1 MPKTGNGFEH
11 KVFLRKRLFPP
22 VWADRTFLGGMQ
34 MKLNQRVQRACLTMI
49 ILASISFSA
58 FAADSKS
65 LEIWNMF
72 TGADGDAF
80 PNIVKMYNDTKPEYP
95 VVNRALEA
103 TDLYLK
109 LQLAVA
115 SGEGIPDIAMN
126 HIERIPLFQEEGRV
140 LDLTPFLAAAGIKK
154 ENYNT
159 KAWSMTDI
167 AGKHYGVPLDI
178 HSFVLWV
185 NMDLYKKY
193 ALKDLADGVLTWA
206 ELGKTASVV
215 KKDNIIPIGLSWL
228 RPIFLSSYA
237 QLGGK
242 LSNDGTI
249 PSFDNEISRKV
260 LTQYIGMV
268 KAGNTQKD
276 GDDAWKAFM
285 GGTLL
290 YMPEGV
296 WMYNAVKDSGM
307 NIKAFDFPV
316 FSASAK
322 GNWTSSHQFTIPTD
336 PKRSPARVKAALA
349 FIKFVGENSVG
360 WSAAGLIPSHVS
372 VSKDATFVK
381 MPQAFLAKENEE
393 LKIYNYKYYG
403 YAVEA
408 LDKVLGDIFFGK
420 ISMDQGLKQ
429 AVLETKDKIEMGN

>member
-1 MPKTGNGFEH
+1 
-11 KVFLRKRLFPP
+11 
-22 VWADRTFLGGMQ
+22 
-34 MKLNQRVQRACLTMI
+34 MKLNQWVPRACLTMI
-49 ILASISFSA
+49 ILASMSLSV
-58 FAADSKS
+58 FAADNKS
-65 LEIWNMF
+65 LEIWTMF

-80 PNIVKMYNDTKPEYP
+80 PSIVKKYNDTKPAYP
-95 VVNRALEA
+95 VVHRALEA

-115 SGEGIPDIAMN
+115 SGTGIPDMAMN
-126 HIERIPLFQEEGRV
+126 HVERIPLFQEEGRV

-154 ENYNT
+154 ADYNA
-159 KAWSMTDI
+159 KGWSMTDV
-167 AGKHYGVPLDI
+167 AGKHYGVPLDV
-178 HSFVLWV
+178 HSFILWV

-193 ALKDLADGVLTWA
+193 SLKDLDDGVLTWA
-206 ELGKTASVV
+206 ELEKTAAVV
-215 KKDNIIPIGLSWL
+215 KKDKIIPIGLSWL

-242 LSNDGTI
+242 LSNDGTV

-260 LTQYIGMV
+260 LTQYTGMV

-316 FSASAK
+316 FSAGAK

-336 PKRSPARVKAALA
+336 PKRSAERVKASLA

-372 VSKDATFVK
+372 AAKDPTFVK
-381 MPQAFLAKENEE
+381 MPQAFLAKQNEE

-420 ISMDQGLKQ
+420 ITMDQGLKQ
-429 AVLETKDKIEMGN
+429 AVSETKDKIEQGN